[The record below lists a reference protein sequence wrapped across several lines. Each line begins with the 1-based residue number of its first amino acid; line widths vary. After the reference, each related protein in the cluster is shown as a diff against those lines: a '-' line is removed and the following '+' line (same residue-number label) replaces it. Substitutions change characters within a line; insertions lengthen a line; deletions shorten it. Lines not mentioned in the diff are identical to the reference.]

1 MIKYYTPFFYLCL
14 LDWFFGS
21 WISAELQQQPPYNQ
35 GASWA
40 YQSFYGFVV
49 IAGLLISD
57 RLNQGAYTQE
67 ILRTW
72 PRFIACGLLFLGY
85 VEDLLFYLLLH
96 VWNPHG
102 YDFYSRFMPEY
113 FSGWLGWL
121 TGMISGGDFVLRLP
135 MAGVIVTAIIALIFS
150 IVFVRKIS

>member
-57 RLNQGAYTQE
+57 RLNQGAYTQD
-67 ILRTW
+67 IFRTW

-102 YDFYSRFMPEY
+102 YDFYGRFMPEY

-121 TGMISGGDFVLRLP
+121 TGIISGGDFVLRLP
-135 MAGVIVTAIIALIFS
+135 MAGVLVTAIIALIFS